1 MNHDLNRIARNH
13 KGLGLLQAN
22 KKTLDDYMGDYG
34 LYFWLAVIGASLSGF
49 ALLTALQ
56 AFRILIE

>member
-22 KKTLDDYMGDYG
+22 KKSFDDHMNEHG
-34 LYFWLAVIGASLSGF
+34 LYFWLAVIGASVSGF
-49 ALLTALQ
+49 ALITALQ
-56 AFRILIE
+56 ALRVLIE